1 MNIKRNMNRI
11 DQMARLVVGLASI
24 YFGFID
30 NSFIAEPVI
39 AICLG
44 IFGIINLFS
53 VATLH
58 CPVYHMAGINT
69 APDKHA

>member
-1 MNIKRNMNRI
+1 MKIQRNMNRI
-11 DQMARLVVGLASI
+11 DQVVRLAVGIASI

-30 NSFIAEPVI
+30 NSLIAEPVI
-39 AICLG
+39 AVCLG

-53 VATLH
+53 VATMH

-69 APDKHA
+69 ATDKHA